1 MAITMVFFFYL
12 YIWVLVIWTFYDCDE
27 YIQLVYRVIILL
39 NKLMCLLVISMV
51 LSGPVSSYL

>member
-1 MAITMVFFFYL
+1 MVFFFYL